1 MEPKKK
7 FIIDE
12 LTPNLDGQ
20 LLAEAS
26 EHIQVI
32 NSQAMV
38 QANIQKNIVIREELR
53 TFIPPLL
60 DEELDQLEENILSE
74 GCRDKLIV
82 WKDNAVFVLVDGHN
96 RYNICNKHNIP
107 YQVEV
112 LPFKNIEEVQDW
124 MINNQLGKRN
134 VTEETKSYLRGMQY
148 KREKQQ
154 GKRYDL
160 DENTTE
166 NTENSDDFSPKL
178 HTRERLAILHKVSPK
193 TIQRDEKYV
202 EVVDILAGGD
212 KVFKSK
218 ILNKIVAIPK
228 NAVDMVNN
236 LNVENIHKLGKLL
249 KQGTAFKD
257 AYRIVTMEISEKK
270 TGAKKP
276 TALLD
281 VIRSI
286 KRAVQLKD
294 RKSYDAS
301 LKVLQTM
308 GESLF

>member
-1 MEPKKK
+1 MNPKKK

-12 LTPNLDGQ
+12 LTPDLDGQ

-26 EHIQVI
+26 ETLQPI
-32 NSQAMV
+32 NSQALV

-60 DEELDQLEENILSE
+60 DEEYDQLEENILAE

-82 WKDNAVFVLVDGHN
+82 WKENSVFVLVDGHN
-96 RYNICNKHNIP
+96 RYTICNKHNIP

-112 LPFKNIEEVQDW
+112 LPFKNIDEVQDW

-160 DENTTE
+160 DKES
-166 NTENSDDFSPKL
+166 ENSEENMPRIS
-178 HTRERLAILHKVSPK
+178 TRERLAIQHKVSPK

-202 EVVDILAGGD
+202 EVIDILSGGD
-212 KVFKSK
+212 KKFKSE
-218 ILNKIVAIPK
+218 ILNRIVPIPK

-236 LNVENIHKLGKLL
+236 LNIEHIHKLGKLL
-249 KQGTAFKD
+249 KEGRAFKD
-257 AYRIVTMEISEKK
+257 CYRIVVAEFSEKQI
-270 TGAKKP
+270 GAKKP

-294 RKSYDAS
+294 RRSYEAS
-301 LKVLQTM
+301 LRVLQSM